1 MASYSDG
8 QDGSWGFSHLSA
20 HPITLT
26 FGTVLLGALLILIV
40 MRFAFASVD
49 VRGGVR

>member
-1 MASYSDG
+1 MNPESESSFG
-8 QDGSWGFSHLSA
+8 LGHLSA

-26 FGTVLLGALLILIV
+26 FGTVLIGALLLLILLRV
-40 MRFAFASVD
+40 LFASVD